1 MPASGLCHSPSLPDQ
16 YVRNYK
22 RKESRKLQKIGKEKE
37 EKWEDKW
44 GLRNQWKGESRTERK
59 KVKNEVIVTGI
70 YEQFWEK
77 KIKKN
82 DRLIS
87 KVE

>member
-1 MPASGLCHSPSLPDQ
+1 M
-16 YVRNYK
+16 
-22 RKESRKLQKIGKEKE
+22 
-37 EKWEDKW
+37 
-44 GLRNQWKGESRTERK
+44 ERK
-59 KVKNEVIVTGI
+59 KVKNEVIVIGI

-87 KVE
+87 KVERKVEHFCPSQKSSVVYRTESQKGQM